1 MRCWRCEAGTRV
13 CQEVDTVRILVL
25 LREALST
32 TWANKVPTALV
43 AFLVAIMCATTLAT
57 VGRTAAAEQQVADRL
72 DAAGSRL
79 LVVTDTRNGDLIT
92 TAVVDQTRQLSV
104 TERAV
109 GVQIPVDVV
118 NKVIGPGGTRVP
130 AWTVQGDLSEVLTL
144 TAGRWPRPG
153 EALVSATGQTSLG
166 MDHPVGAVQLASTS
180 QVGDYSVVGAFTP
193 KEPFGAYEAGL
204 VVAAEP
210 GAVSDSL
217 YVVVTDSGVA
227 SAAQSAVL
235 GLVAPPEFDSI
246 SIQSPVALAELQ
258 AEVAGDLGTFG
269 RTLLLGVLGAGA
281 LLVAIVV
288 LADVLVRR
296 KDLGR
301 RRALGATRGIILAL
315 VIARTL
321 LPALLGGALGIGAGL
336 WLAARFDAVPPWQF
350 SLGTATL
357 AVLAAVISAILPA
370 FYAATRD
377 PVRVLRTP

>member
-1 MRCWRCEAGTRV
+1 MRFTS
-13 CQEVDTVRILVL
+13 L
-25 LREALST
+25 LREAVST
-32 TWANKVPTALV
+32 AWANKVPTALV
-43 AFLVAIMCATTLAT
+43 ILLVGIMCGTTLAT

-79 LVVTDTRNGDLIT
+79 LVVTDTRGGELISP
-92 TAVVDQTRQLSV
+92 AVVQQSRRLSV

-118 NKVIGPGGTRVP
+118 NLVVGGGGTRVP
-130 AWTVQGDLSEVLTL
+130 AWTVDGDLSQVLTL
-144 TAGRWPRPG
+144 TTGRWPNPG
-153 EALVSATGQTSLG
+153 EALVSADAQTTLG
-166 MDHPVGAVQLASTS
+166 MDDPVGAVELASTT
-180 QVGDYSVVGAFTP
+180 QTGDYSVVGSFEP
-193 KEPFGAYEAGL
+193 REPFGQYAAGL
-204 VVAAEP
+204 VIAAEP

-217 YVVVTDSGVA
+217 YVVVTDSSVA

-235 GLVAPPEFDSI
+235 GLVDPPEFDSI
-246 SIQSPVALAELQ
+246 SIESPVALAELQ
-258 AEVAGDLGTFG
+258 AEVAADLGTFG

-301 RRALGATRGIILAL
+301 RRALGATRGTIVAM

-321 LPALLGGALGIGAGL
+321 FPALLGAGLGTAAGL
-336 WLAARFDAVPPWQF
+336 WVADRVAAMPPWQF
-350 SLGTATL
+350 TTGTAIL
-357 AVLAAVISAILPA
+357 AVLAAIASAVLPA
-370 FYAATRD
+370 LYAATRD

>member
-1 MRCWRCEAGTRV
+1 MRF
-13 CQEVDTVRILVL
+13 LVL

-43 AFLVAIMCATTLAT
+43 ALLVAIMCATTLAT
-57 VGRTAAAEQQVADRL
+57 VGRTAAAEQQVAERL

-79 LVVTDTRNGDLIT
+79 LVVTDTRGGDLIT
-92 TAVVDQTRQLSV
+92 PAVVTQTRGLSV

-109 GVQIPVDVV
+109 GVQIPVDVT
-118 NKVIGPGGTRVP
+118 NKAIGAGGTRVP
-130 AWTVQGDLSEVLTL
+130 AWTVDGDLSEVLTL
-144 TAGRWPRPG
+144 TAGRWPHPG
-153 EALVSATGQTSLG
+153 EALVSTTGQESLG
-166 MDHPVGAVQLASTS
+166 MDDPVGAVQLASST

-204 VVAAEP
+204 VIAAEP
-210 GAVSDSL
+210 GVPSDSL
-217 YVVVTDSGVA
+217 YVVVSESGVA

-246 SIQSPVALAELQ
+246 SVQSPVALAELQ

-301 RRALGATRGIILAL
+301 RRALGATRGMILAL

-321 LPALLGGALGIGAGL
+321 LPALLGGALGIGVGL
-336 WLAARFDAVPPWQF
+336 WLASRFDALPPWQF

-357 AVLAAVISAILPA
+357 AVLAAVASAILPA
-370 FYAATRD
+370 LYAATRD

>member
-1 MRCWRCEAGTRV
+1 MRFAS
-13 CQEVDTVRILVL
+13 L
-25 LREALST
+25 LREGLST
-32 TWANKVPTALV
+32 AWANKVPTALV
-43 AFLVAIMCATTLAT
+43 ALLVAIMCATTLAT

-79 LVVTDTRNGDLIT
+79 LVVTDTRNGELIGP
-92 TAVVDQTRQLSV
+92 AVVQQTRALSV

-118 NKVIGPGGTRVP
+118 NKVIGAGGTRVP
-130 AWTVQGDLSEVLTL
+130 AWTVDGDLSEVLTL
-144 TAGRWPRPG
+144 TAGRWPGPG
-153 EALVSATGQTSLG
+153 EALVSAQAQQTLG
-166 MDHPVGAVQLASTS
+166 LDDPVGAVQLASTT
-180 QVGDYSVVGAFTP
+180 QVGDFSVVGAFEP
-193 KEPFGAYEAGL
+193 REPFGQYAAGL
-204 VVAAEP
+204 VIAAAP
-210 GAVSDSL
+210 DAISDSL
-217 YVVVTDSGVA
+217 YVVVTDSSVA
-227 SAAQSAVL
+227 SAAQSAVI

-258 AEVAGDLGTFG
+258 AEVAADLGTFG

-301 RRALGATRGIILAL
+301 RRALGATRGAIVAM

-321 LPALLGGALGIGAGL
+321 LPALLGAGIGVGAGL
-336 WLAARFDAVPPWQF
+336 WAADRFAAIPPWQF
-350 SLGTATL
+350 TTGTAIL
-357 AVLAAVISAILPA
+357 AVLAAVASAVLPA
-370 FYAATRD
+370 LYAATRD

>member
-1 MRCWRCEAGTRV
+1 MRCWPY
-13 CQEVDTVRILVL
+13 EVGVVRFTSL

-32 TWANKVPTALV
+32 AWANKVPTALV
-43 AFLVAIMCATTLAT
+43 ALLVAVMCATTLAT

-79 LVVTDTRNGDLIT
+79 LVVTDTRNGELIT
-92 TAVVDQTRQLSV
+92 PAVVQQSRGLSV

-118 NKVIGPGGTRVP
+118 NKVVGAGGTRVP
-130 AWTVQGDLSEVLTL
+130 AWTVDGDLAEVLTL
-144 TAGRWPRPG
+144 TLGRWPGPG
-153 EALVSATGQTSLG
+153 EALVSADAQRALG
-166 MDHPVGAVQLASTS
+166 LEDPVGAVELASTT
-180 QVGDYSVVGAFTP
+180 QVGEHSVVGAFTP
-193 KEPFGAYEAGL
+193 REPFGQYAAGL
-204 VVAAEP
+204 VIAAEP
-210 GAVSDSL
+210 GTPSDSL
-217 YVVVTDSGVA
+217 YVVVTDSSAA

-258 AEVAGDLGTFG
+258 AEVAADLGTFG

-301 RRALGATRGIILAL
+301 RRALGATRGTIVAMVIL
-315 VIARTL
+315 RTL
-321 LPALLGGALGIGAGL
+321 LPALLGAAIGTATGL
-336 WLAARFDAVPPWQF
+336 WLADRLNAIPPWEF
-350 SLGTATL
+350 TTGTAAL
-357 AVLAAVISAILPA
+357 AVLAAILSAILPA
-370 FYAATRD
+370 LYAATRD